1 MRVIAIA
8 VFLLVVVAGGSFG
21 ATGDPTIDS
30 LVEKLVEKGV
40 IDKEDAQELNA
51 VPDEEVSAAAVPELP
66 FEIELRMQTRFDA
79 GDLLVDSGDKYE
91 TEGDLF
97 LRRVRLAID
106 KEFANLPLGKELEL
120 NLTFDAD
127 RAEQDFRGGE
137 REDPSN
143 RADLHYIYA
152 DWTIVEAFALK
163 IGKQKLPFSRVSLT
177 SSARQLLI
185 ERPAATELAKDS
197 LGDYQQA
204 QFQLH
209 GDFLDG
215 AVRYSFAYADGAN
228 NLDALEDLD
237 SEADVVRERRWGNAY
252 LGRIEISP
260 LGFTGIPRLVEK
272 KRDDTGIGE
281 ENHLTLGI
289 NAGLQD
295 DIEYSIILDEDDD
308 SLDATLD
315 TRLFGAD
322 LAGRYRLGTMGT
334 LTGQAEY
341 VTFERDFNYRDDEEP
356 DGYYVQLG
364 YLLPATILRGWLEP
378 ALRYE
383 VFDHDR
389 IENEGERGTKER
401 TFTAGF
407 NHYLAKHQLKWS
419 YNFVRTRFDDGVAE
433 AVNDSTRDLHQVMLQ
448 LSY

>member
-1 MRVIAIA
+1 MWAIAMA
-8 VFLLVVVAGGSFG
+8 VFLLVAVAGGAFG
-21 ATGDPTIDS
+21 ATGDSAVGS

-40 IDKEDAQELNA
+40 IDKEDARELGA
-51 VPDEEVSAAAVPELP
+51 FPDEEESAAAAPELP

-79 GDLLVDSGDKYE
+79 GDLLVDSEGEYE
-91 TEGDLF
+91 TESDLF
-97 LRRVRLAID
+97 LRRVRLEVE
-106 KEFANLPLGKELEL
+106 KEFENLPIGQELEL

-143 RADLHYIYA
+143 RADLQYIYA
-152 DWTIVEAFALK
+152 DWTIVGAFALK
-163 IGKQKLPFSRVSLT
+163 VGKHKLPFSRVSLT

-185 ERPAATELAKDS
+185 ERPASTELAKDS

-204 QFQLH
+204 QVQLH
-209 GDFLDG
+209 GDFLDD
-215 AVRYSFAYADGAN
+215 AIRYYLAYADGAN
-228 NLDALEDLD
+228 NLDTLEDLD
-237 SEADVVRERRWGNAY
+237 SEADAVRERRWGNAY

-260 LGFTGIPRLVEK
+260 LGFTGIPRLIEK
-272 KRDDTGIGE
+272 RRDDTGIGD

-289 NAGLQD
+289 NAGIQD
-295 DIEYSIILDEDDD
+295 DIRYTTDSVEDA
-308 SLDATLD
+308 SLG

-322 LAGRYRLGTMGT
+322 LGGRYRLGTMGT

-341 VTFERDFNYRDDEEP
+341 VTFKRDFNYRDDEEP
-356 DGYYVQLG
+356 DGYYGQLG

-383 VFDHDR
+383 VFDRDR
-389 IENEGERGTKER
+389 IETEGERGTKER

-419 YNFVRTRFDDGVAE
+419 YNFVHTRFDDGVAE
-433 AVNDSTRDLHQVMLQ
+433 AVNDGTRNLHEVLLQ
-448 LSY
+448 LAY